1 MTIRKVQLFSIPV
14 TDQDRARSFYVDQLG
29 FDVLVDRPMSPDTRW
44 LQLAPPGAETSVALV
59 TWFDTMPPGS
69 VDGTVLETDD
79 LEGDVDRL
87 REQGV
92 AIDGE
97 IEERPWGRY
106 VTFTDP
112 DGNGLILQTPPTLG

>member
-1 MTIRKVQLFSIPV
+1 MTIRKVELFSIPV

-29 FDVLVDRPMSPDTRW
+29 FDVLVDRPMGPDARW
-44 LQLAPPGAETSVALV
+44 LQLGPPGSETSVALV
-59 TWFDTMPPGS
+59 TWFDTMPPGAA
-69 VDGTVLETDD
+69 DGIVLETDD

-87 REQGV
+87 RERGV
-92 AIDGE
+92 AIDGD

>member
-1 MTIRKVQLFSIPV
+1 MTIRKVQLFSVPV
-14 TDQDRARSFYVDQLG
+14 TDQGRARSFYVDQLG
-29 FDVLVDRPMSPDTRW
+29 FDVLVERPMGPDTSW
-44 LQLAPPGAETSVALV
+44 LQLAPPGAETSITLV
-59 TWFDTMPPGS
+59 TWFDTMPAGS
-69 VDGTVLETDD
+69 VAGIVLETDD
-79 LEGDVDRL
+79 LESDVDRL

-97 IEERPWGRY
+97 IEARPWGRY